1 MSQGVGVTTLHMV
14 MYKLAVLT
22 YAIAGLVIQFSLFFE
37 SPKYD
42 LGDISWYGRYFS
54 DYCLLLALSVSV
66 NVQVAFV
73 VISDKL
79 FKSKSMRKI
88 IDTCNTQIYSL
99 RETVYS
105 ILRDRT
111 AFYGSISGMSLNWLL
126 GM

>member
-37 SPKYD
+37 KAPNMIWVI
-42 LGDISWYGRYFS
+42 LAGMVVTFLIIAF
-54 DYCLLLALSVSV
+54 LLALSVSV

-111 AFYGSISGMSLNWLL
+111 AFTDLFLECR
-126 GM
+126 